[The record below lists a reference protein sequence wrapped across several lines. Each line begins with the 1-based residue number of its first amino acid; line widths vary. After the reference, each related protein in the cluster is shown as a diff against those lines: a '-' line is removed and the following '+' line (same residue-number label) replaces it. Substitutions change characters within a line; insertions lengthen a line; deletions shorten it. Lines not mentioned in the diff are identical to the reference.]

1 MACEKAFV
9 DRVMQRLEM
18 RLLLQSSEQKQLLLQ
33 SRVGL
38 PASNNEEVCPA
49 PLPPRLLDPLSE
61 PPVAL
66 ITNVS
71 REASSP
77 SLRLHGDAKGEGGE
91 TEEGGAT
98 EEGGEAEEVDAVASN
113 GVCLTLEEVTLT
125 QPAGGKPQASPDGL
139 SRASSVLASQS
150 DGMTGSSS
158 RASGPSTRDV
168 ASRIEVISDSSTYS
182 SGVQLPPMPP
192 TAGGCGGNNLSAM
205 ELWKL
210 PAENV
215 VEGGSLDVA
224 ADHIGQFRWV
234 WSAVLSSH

>member
-91 TEEGGAT
+91 
-98 EEGGEAEEVDAVASN
+98 AEEVDAVASN

-150 DGMTGSSS
+150 DGTTGSSS